1 MSVFNIKIDFE
12 KSKGSYVFDKNTNK
26 HYLDFMGM
34 YSSLPLGYNHSIF
47 NELFDEEIKRV
58 SKLKIVNCE
67 VQSDEYED
75 FLSSFKDFT
84 SLPGYSNYAFT
95 CTGALANEAAIKT
108 AMWYKGP
115 NPNGYILSI
124 KNSFH
129 GINSV
134 GNIITTR
141 FEGVDKRLDVLP
153 GMGYWPSSNN
163 IDEAINHIEFECNK
177 STNRFFMFKK
187 PLNNLK
193 GVIVE
198 PIQCTYG
205 DNYLPIEKLKKLREV
220 CTHYDIPLIF
230 DEVQTGFGASGK
242 VWYCDHSGIEP
253 DIITFGKKS
262 QVSGIMVKDTC
273 STVFE
278 IPKRLS
284 VTFDGDLL
292 DMIRCKYIIK
302 AIQKDDLLVNAIVMG
317 NRLAD
322 GLRKMPGIKNVRQV
336 GLLLA
341 FDFDNRLQRDSFVKK
356 LHMNGMIC
364 NPTREVSV
372 RLRPNLN
379 VTKQEIDNA
388 IKIIRKSF

>member
-34 YSSLPLGYNHSIF
+34 YSSLPLGYNHSVF
-47 NELFDEEIKRV
+47 DKSFDEEIKRV

-67 VQSDEYED
+67 MLSDEYE
-75 FLSSFKDFT
+75 SFYKHFKNFT
-84 SLPGYSNYAFT
+84 FRKGYSNYAFT
-95 CTGALANEAAIKT
+95 CTGALANEAAVKA
-108 AMWYKGP
+108 AMWHKGP
-115 NPNGYILSI
+115 NRRGYILSI

-141 FEGVDKRLDVLP
+141 FQGVDIRQGSLP
-153 GMGYWPSSNN
+153 GMRVWPQVDS
-163 IDEAINHIEFECNK
+163 IEQAIKHIRNPFRDT
-177 STNRFFMFKK
+177 SRIH
-187 PLNNLK
+187 

-198 PIQCTYG
+198 PIQSTYG
-205 DNYLPIEKLKKLREV
+205 DNYLPQYQLLQLREL
-220 CTHYDIPLIF
+220 CTEKDIPLIF
-230 DEVQTGFGASGK
+230 DEVQTGFGVTGK
-242 VWYCDHSGIEP
+242 IWYCDHLEIEP

-278 IPKRLS
+278 MPKRLS

-302 AIQKDDLLVNAIVMG
+302 AIQKDDLLANVIAMG

-322 GLRKMPGIKNVRQV
+322 GLREIAQIKNVRQV

-341 FDFDNRLQRDSFVKK
+341 FDFDDRLQRDSFVKK

-364 NPTREVSV
+364 NPTREVSI